1 MNSVRSNNL
10 SCNYQSFT
18 PSNCKEIEIR
28 KFEFV
33 VKTQFLYVETLS
45 IMALKLAWTDY

>member
-1 MNSVRSNNL
+1 MLVIFHTLNSVRSNNL

-18 PSNCKEIEIR
+18 PSSCKKIVIR

-33 VKTQFLYVETLS
+33 VKTQFLYVENFRDSDT
-45 IMALKLAWTDY
+45 